1 MVTIQTDLSNLKEP
15 ARRERFEPTGNRR
28 RTQGA
33 IQQVYTVAAGKVA
46 QVGMARLPVA
56 AASINILNSD
66 IEFGIDSGSAATT
79 LTLSPNN
86 RLEHDA
92 VQIDIRMLA
101 LDWPD
106 CATPRWSRR
115 SSCSGLTPSTAT
127 PACPIAPP

>member
-15 ARRERFEPTGNRR
+15 ARRERFEPTGNR

-56 AASINILNSD
+56 AASINILSSD
-66 IEFGIDSGSAATT
+66 IEVGIDSGSAATT

-86 RLEHDA
+86 PLEHDLRGVA
-92 VQIDIRMLA
+92 TADNA
-101 LDWPD
+101 L
-106 CATPRWSRR
+106 CADQE
-115 SSCSGLTPSTAT
+115 
-127 PACPIAPP
+127 

>member
-1 MVTIQTDLSNLKEP
+1 VCGGALELFAGDIGFRIRDEEPFDMVTIQTDLRNLKEP

-56 AASINILNSD
+56 AASINILSSD
-66 IEFGIDSGSAATT
+66 IEVGIDSGSAATT

-86 RLEHDA
+86 PLEHDLRGVA
-92 VQIDIRMLA
+92 TADNA
-101 LDWPD
+101 L
-106 CATPRWSRR
+106 CADQE
-115 SSCSGLTPSTAT
+115 
-127 PACPIAPP
+127 

>member
-1 MVTIQTDLSNLKEP
+1 MELFAGDIGFRIRDEEPFDMVTIQTDLRNLKEP

-56 AASINILNSD
+56 AASINILSSD
-66 IEFGIDSGSAATT
+66 IEVGIDSGSAATT

-86 RLEHDA
+86 PLEHDLRGVA
-92 VQIDIRMLA
+92 TADNA
-101 LDWPD
+101 L
-106 CATPRWSRR
+106 CADQE
-115 SSCSGLTPSTAT
+115 
-127 PACPIAPP
+127 

>member
-56 AASINILNSD
+56 AASINILSSD
-66 IEFGIDSGSAATT
+66 IEVGIDSGSAATT
-79 LTLSPNN
+79 LALSP
-86 RLEHDA
+86 
-92 VQIDIRMLA
+92 QQ
-101 LDWPD
+101 
-106 CATPRWSRR
+106 
-115 SSCSGLTPSTAT
+115 
-127 PACPIAPP
+127 PA

>member
-1 MVTIQTDLSNLKEP
+1 LELFAGDIGFMSVPRIRDEEPFDMVTIQTDLRNLKEP

-56 AASINILNSD
+56 AASINILSSD
-66 IEFGIDSGSAATT
+66 IEVGIDSGSAATT

-86 RLEHDA
+86 PLEHDLRGVA
-92 VQIDIRMLA
+92 TADNA
-101 LDWPD
+101 L
-106 CATPRWSRR
+106 CADQE
-115 SSCSGLTPSTAT
+115 
-127 PACPIAPP
+127 